1 MHTILNNL
9 GQSKRKL
16 KNAQNYWNYYVN
28 LAKSQEKRSKSIL
41 YTWNKQKVKFFKS
54 AYTIA
59 SEILR
64 GKFDK
69 TCTRPILKRF

>member
-1 MHTILNNL
+1 MNL
-9 GQSKRKL
+9 
-16 KNAQNYWNYYVN
+16 V
-28 LAKSQEKRSKSIL
+28 KSQEKRSKSIL
-41 YTWNKQKVKFFKS
+41 YTWNKQKVKFLKR

-69 TCTRPILKRF
+69 TRTRPILKRF